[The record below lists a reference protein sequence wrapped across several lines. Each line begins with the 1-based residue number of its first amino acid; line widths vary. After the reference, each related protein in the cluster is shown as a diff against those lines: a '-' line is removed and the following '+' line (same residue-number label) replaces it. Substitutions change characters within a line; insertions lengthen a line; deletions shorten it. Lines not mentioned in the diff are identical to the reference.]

1 MSHPRTMVQLGPN
14 PHALTQSHPTSSYP
28 DRFKAKI
35 LIPQARQ
42 SPNSRT
48 QLSYPTAVT
57 APILV
62 PCSRLKKQQASRC
75 PHPRHLIKLR
85 PDYPH
90 PIIPHIIVF
99 QSRQGP
105 KSRTRLQPWSKCSY
119 PNATQSHKVLHDTA
133 EPEMVEMTSL
143 KLVFVR
149 VSGANGNKA
158 SVPSLYRGLV
168 GSKS

>member
-1 MSHPRTMVQLGPN
+1 MSHPCTMVQLGPN
-14 PHALTQSHPTSSYP
+14 LYALTQSHPTSSYP
-28 DRFKAKI
+28 DPVKAKVLVLPST
-35 LIPQARQ
+35 LIQAE
-42 SPNSRT
+42 PK
-48 QLSYPTAVT
+48 LSYPASVT
-57 APILV
+57 AQILV

-75 PHPRHLIKLR
+75 PHPRTLIKSR

-90 PIIPHIIVF
+90 PIIPHIIVP

-119 PNATQSHKVLHDTA
+119 PDAPEGHKVLHHTA
-133 EPEMVEMTSL
+133 KLEMLEMKSL

-149 VSGANGNKA
+149 VSKADGNKV

-168 GSKS
+168 RSKS